1 MNEKRSKLN
10 LSAATTASLL
20 LLGLGL
26 NTRAAADDSQEIK
39 ITRSGAQAAQQAPSE
54 HFTGSARIDPLF
66 PVTAPSRVSAGSV
79 TFQPGARCAWHTHP
93 LGQTLIVTAG
103 TGWIQRWD
111 GPIQEMHQ
119 GDVISIPPGL
129 KH

>member
-1 MNEKRSKLN
+1 MNEKRSKIN
-10 LSAATTASLL
+10 LSAATIASLL

-39 ITRSGAQAAQQAPSE
+39 IMRSGSQAAQQAPSE
-54 HFTGSARIDPLF
+54 HFTGSARIGPLF

-79 TFQPGARCAWHTHP
+79 TFQPGARSAWHSHP

-111 GPIQEMHQ
+111 
-119 GDVISIPPGL
+119 DRF
-129 KH
+129 KKCTRAT